1 MRNTY
6 CVLALAFFQCLT
18 RQYCTA
24 FLSPVAQPS
33 VSLSSPIN
41 NHSPLFDCNRQHV
54 SLKRQRQSVA
64 QVQTMG
70 LFGLGGP
77 EIVVILVA
85 AAFLVGPQQIGNFV
99 GKLKSDFDDVP
110 EELKRIPE
118 EFQKGIEEG
127 EINARSRNAKKMD
140 KVPDPPSLPE
150 QSDTD

>member
-6 CVLALAFFQCLT
+6 CVFVLAFFQCLT

-41 NHSPLFDCNRQHV
+41 HSPFDCNRQHV

-77 EIVVILVA
+77 EIAVILAVG
-85 AAFLVGPQQIGNFV
+85 AFLVGPQQIGNFV

-127 EINARSRNAKKMD
+127 EINARARNAKKMD
-140 KVPDPPSLPE
+140 KLPDPPSLPE